1 MENPTIKSQEAMK
14 NRHLTIPP
22 HQAEGI
28 DLPSG
33 GLTGQALIKKSDA
46 DDDVTWGS
54 VQAPLPE
61 GTEGQVLRQGSS
73 GLEFA
78 TVGSAAYKDYTAN
91 VEPDNHNLVES
102 NAVYAAISSAISAVY
117 EPHGD
122 ITCAEL
128 TSDMLVPANVGNLYT
143 VSDSGTTSNLFVQGA
158 GKTINAGDSVAV
170 IVAGPNVYK
179 FNLMPGI
186 VDLSSLQTKALSPA
200 IPVEGVNQ
208 ATVVDCLTALATA
221 LASHTTYF
229 NDATRTND
237 ILADA
242 VNCTRP
248 TIFNGNGSGYTG
260 VVPSEAFKFGF
271 FLVVPRGS
279 DINVLAVMGNSG
291 IATCRYSNSVWSG
304 WNTLGYG
311 NWKEIPS
318 ADFSNM
324 VIAGTGT
331 ATVTLPALANAKEIY
346 MFSSF
351 GGVIHIPDVSI
362 ARSSSEASISWWSS
376 GDPAFTGAYD
386 KFGTMTYIKATQTLT
401 VTISKSETS
410 AAAYSWALEK
420 IYYR

>member
-46 DDDVTWGS
+46 DDDVKWGS

-78 TVGSAAYKDYTAN
+78 TVGSAAYKDYTTN
-91 VEPDNHNLVES
+91 VQPDNHNLVES

-122 ITCAEL
+122 ITCAQL
-128 TSDMLVPANVGNLYT
+128 TSDLLIAENVGNLYT
-143 VSDSGTTSNLFVQGA
+143 VSDSGTTSNLFIQGA
-158 GKTINAGDSVAV
+158 GKTINAGDSVAI
-170 IVAGPNVYK
+170 IVAGPDVYK

-200 IPVEGVNQ
+200 ISVEGVNKS
-208 ATVVDCLTALATA
+208 TVVDCLTALATA
-221 LASHTTYF
+221 LASHTLYF
-229 NDATRTND
+229 NDTNRTND
-237 ILADA
+237 IQADA
-242 VNCTRP
+242 VNCTVP

-260 VVPSEAFKFGF
+260 SVPSEGFKFGF

-291 IATCRYSNSVWSG
+291 IAVCRYSNSVWSG

-311 NWKEIPS
+311 DWKEIPS
-318 ADFSNM
+318 ADFASMN
-324 VIAGTGT
+324 ITGTGS
-331 ATVTLPALANAKEIY
+331 ANVTLPALANAKEIY
-346 MFSSF
+346 AY
-351 GGVIHIPDVSI
+351 GTHGAVLHIPDVSI
-362 ARSSSEASISWWSS
+362 ARSTSEANITWWSS
-376 GDPAFTGAYD
+376 GDPAFSGTYD
-386 KFGTMTYIKATQTLT
+386 KFGMMNYTKSTQTLA
-401 VTISKSETS
+401 VVISKSGNSTDT
-410 AAAYSWALEK
+410 YKWMLEK